1 MLIVGRLSENVR
13 IEPVLYLRREAT
25 QLLMEPP
32 TIETQQPARQIRTRN
47 EYYRGDL
54 DCPPQYLVLQCTNS
68 HTHHAPRGRHD
79 ARRGCGRHFV
89 NYTAKHWG
97 HKADWQSTCPNCG
110 RKQRRNRGHVRP
122 ELVFDTRAEA
132 WQAANRTNGFRA
144 ASQAVRKMISDH
156 HAGKPL
162 NPEYVRVWAFD
173 CWDGF
178 AWEMTHFEESVNKHC
193 VEMEGDS
200 QRTREWLEAIS
211 TTYGVDF

>member
-1 MLIVGRLSENVR
+1 MSDSVDQRGEGRLSENLR

-25 QLLMEPP
+25 HLLMEPP

-79 ARRGCGRHFV
+79 ARRGCGKHFV

-122 ELVFDTRAEA
+122 ELVFDSRDEA
-132 WQAANRTNGFRA
+132 WQAANRLNDRRA
-144 ASQAVRKMISDH
+144 AHQASSRLVADHRREAPIDMELVRI
-156 HAGKPL
+156 
-162 NPEYVRVWAFD
+162 VVWDQWGWQMPDEFD
-173 CWDGF
+173 KQF
-178 AWEMTHFEESVNKHC
+178 RLC
-193 VEMEGDS
+193 VEDGNFDS
-200 QRTREWLEAIS
+200 DWIEEVAFN
-211 TTYGVDF
+211 YGVDF

>member
-1 MLIVGRLSENVR
+1 
-13 IEPVLYLRREAT
+13 
-25 QLLMEPP
+25 MEPP

-79 ARRGCGRHFV
+79 ARRGCGQHFV

-122 ELVFDTRAEA
+122 ESVFDTRAEA
-132 WQAANRTNGFRA
+132 WVTANRTNDRRA
-144 ASQAVRKMISDH
+144 ARQALVRIVADH
-156 HAGKPL
+156 RAGEPL
-162 NPEYVRVWAFD
+162 SREYLHVLYWHYWCGPEWNEEKWGPFD
-173 CWDGF
+173 EKLEVFYQSFFNGERELDDGF
-178 AWEMTHFEESVNKHC
+178 LEGHC
-193 VEMEGDS
+193 
-200 QRTREWLEAIS
+200 LEF
-211 TTYGVDF
+211 GVDF